1 MRPISRK
8 VMPSTNFLHG
18 DYYQNLG
25 KSNTVGK
32 IRGSVKRLGSGYENA
47 KIVIYDKA
55 SLLPILVKKPNTDG
69 SYHFLGLNRDMRCF
83 IAAFDNNQQFNAVI
97 QDNVVPK

>member
-47 KIVIYDKA
+47 KIVNRTKFVGDIFIYVRPPD
-55 SLLPILVKKPNTDG
+55 LTG
-69 SYHFLGLNRDMRCF
+69 
-83 IAAFDNNQQFNAVI
+83 
-97 QDNVVPK
+97 